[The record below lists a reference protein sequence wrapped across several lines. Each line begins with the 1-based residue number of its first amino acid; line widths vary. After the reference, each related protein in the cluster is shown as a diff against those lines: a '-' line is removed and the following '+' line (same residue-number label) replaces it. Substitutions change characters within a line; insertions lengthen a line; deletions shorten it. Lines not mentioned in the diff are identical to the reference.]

1 MEEENYQPNNVN
13 NKKRKGNK
21 GPKVE
26 TQAQRIN
33 RLKDTFFLLNYNQGL
48 ARIKK
53 QEWRDVIFREKPSRE
68 ILLLMASLEISN
80 PANSCIDL

>member
-1 MEEENYQPNNVN
+1 VPEVPGVSASGSGALILRLAVAVLNLI
-13 NKKRKGNK
+13 
-21 GPKVE
+21 
-26 TQAQRIN
+26 IN

-53 QEWRDVIFREKPSRE
+53 QEWRDVIYREKPSRE